1 MTLALFINVL
11 IIIIIIIITM
21 ESCKHVFIVLIAC
34 RSIGTNFDDTERNIP
49 YKLIAF
55 DVNKDRQTHHTISGL
70 SITYLLTDQFL
81 AISRPMIVLYGIT
94 FQTTW

>member
-81 AISRPMIVLYGIT
+81 AISRPMTVLYGIT